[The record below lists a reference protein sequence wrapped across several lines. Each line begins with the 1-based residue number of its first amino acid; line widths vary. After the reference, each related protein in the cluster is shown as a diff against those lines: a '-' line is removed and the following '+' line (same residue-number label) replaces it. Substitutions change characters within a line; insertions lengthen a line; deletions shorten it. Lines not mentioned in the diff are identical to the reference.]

1 MTIRLS
7 HWKVIEKS
15 LAEVLNAGR
24 DGRGL
29 PWQRQGGRGET
40 IQPCAD
46 FAGCFVPCAVTMM
59 SREGR
64 WAMSVTNGL
73 YSIHIEM
80 KEGGRGHATGII
92 VLLDGKIAGGD
103 SHFYYTGSY
112 TADHGKWRGE
122 LVTNQHAR
130 SAGQLPLFGGREVTC
145 GFTGSYSADTGQ
157 VDGMA
162 LVGKTS
168 VMWHAELLLR
178 AAL

>member
-1 MTIRLS
+1 M
-7 HWKVIEKS
+7 K
-15 LAEVLNAGR
+15 
-24 DGRGL
+24 
-29 PWQRQGGRGET
+29 
-40 IQPCAD
+40 
-46 FAGCFVPCAVTMM
+46 
-59 SREGR
+59 
-64 WAMSVTNGL
+64 NGL
-73 YSIHIEM
+73 YSVHIQM
-80 KEGGRGHATGII
+80 GDGVKGRASGVII
-92 VLLDGKIAGGD
+92 ARDGVILGGD
-103 SHFYYTGSY
+103 PYFWSVGSY
-112 TADHGKWRGE
+112 TVKENACKGE